1 MLLTLLWPPTTFIF
15 YYKLNIFVS
24 TVRSNLN
31 MIMVASFLFFFI
43 MVDAQNSTDMQNPYL
58 EKSPARNIL
67 PRILEVAKHYQET
80 FGNNEQ
86 NIKTKSFSE
95 CIKKNII
102 LTKKVSHRRRH
113 SLKHCLKQAFQRKYI
128 NAYESLSDRLKDGN
142 TKQDYVEKT
151 ISRIVYIMLR
161 YSY

>member
-1 MLLTLLWPPTTFIF
+1 
-15 YYKLNIFVS
+15 
-24 TVRSNLN
+24 
-31 MIMVASFLFFFI
+31 

-128 NAYESLSDRLKDGN
+128 NAYESLSDRVKDGN
-142 TKQDYVEKT
+142 TKQDDGEKILSKQQSIIQIYKQNVRKRLVDVEKMYT
-151 ISRIVYIMLR
+151 NILILEKSQNGFSRMT
-161 YSY
+161 